1 MMNTSRIERKEYEIE
16 CLSPVHI
23 GNGTV
28 LKAFEYL
35 YDRKEQKVYFID
47 EGKWIRFLAHHDFL
61 DSFSHYIQNIVTGK
75 ERRNVW
81 QWLVDKNI
89 SDAELRGLGATVSAL
104 ADTKRMKSSLNDIAR
119 TVTTAEGIPY
129 IPGSSI
135 KGILRTGILY
145 HFIKSSRKLYNEEW
159 QKFKNIILKNDSLN
173 NKCKSD
179 IVNLSSFIEK
189 RIFEKLTKNET
200 LDIMRG
206 VLVSDAHCVQNI
218 HSSLIVQKVD
228 GTTKKN
234 RNYKNEVPLPI
245 YRECI
250 QVGARLRCFI
260 SIDKQIMKE
269 IGIFSI
275 SDILE
280 MAKEFVQD
288 GLEMQEN
295 VFGTRYSG
303 AFSEAIRANIILG
316 GGTGFLTKSILY
328 GLAPSKEEGRK
339 IVSKYLDLS
348 FPNKK
353 APHSYNDRE
362 ISPRTIKLGYIKN
375 ERKIM
380 GLCHIYDIGEV

>member
-228 GTTKKN
+228 GTTKK
-234 RNYKNEVPLPI
+234 K
-245 YRECI
+245 
-250 QVGARLRCFI
+250 
-260 SIDKQIMKE
+260 
-269 IGIFSI
+269 
-275 SDILE
+275 
-280 MAKEFVQD
+280 
-288 GLEMQEN
+288 
-295 VFGTRYSG
+295 
-303 AFSEAIRANIILG
+303 
-316 GGTGFLTKSILY
+316 
-328 GLAPSKEEGRK
+328 
-339 IVSKYLDLS
+339 
-348 FPNKK
+348 
-353 APHSYNDRE
+353 
-362 ISPRTIKLGYIKN
+362 
-375 ERKIM
+375 
-380 GLCHIYDIGEV
+380 